1 MLPLDRFI
9 VVTEVEQASAL
20 VQPLFDRRYR
30 LQVPEFPHH
39 VVALHVADDDVART
53 VCYIHFTDCGE
64 LILCGG
70 ACTDNRALRRMS
82 GEERAALRECGGI
95 FQYTLAWSMRHFASR
110 FSAVFGYTG
119 DAMARRV
126 SDALEFRQTGH
137 PNLIVYWMQEV
148 AEQKRRQIIA
158 KAHSFGAF

>member
-9 VVTEVEQASAL
+9 VVTEVEDASAL

-30 LQVPEFPHH
+30 LQVPEFPNH
-39 VVALHVADDDVART
+39 VALHVADDGVART

-70 ACTDNRALRRMS
+70 ACTDNRALRQMS
-82 GEERAALRECGGI
+82 GEERAALREYGGI
-95 FQYTLAWSMRHFASR
+95 FQYTLAWSMCHFAPR
-110 FSAVFGYTG
+110 FGAVFGYTG
-119 DAMARRV
+119 DALARRV
-126 SDALEFRQTGH
+126 SDALEFEPTGH

-148 AEQKRRQIIA
+148 AEHKRRQMIA